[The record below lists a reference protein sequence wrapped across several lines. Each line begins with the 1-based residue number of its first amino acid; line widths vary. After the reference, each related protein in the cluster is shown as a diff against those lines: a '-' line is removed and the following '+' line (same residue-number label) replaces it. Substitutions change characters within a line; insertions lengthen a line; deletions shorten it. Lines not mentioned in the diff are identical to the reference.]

1 MLSGNHTSDAAVYA
15 AVNEAVIREAKTLA
29 REGALHRL
37 IAAVVWEGA
46 ARSGS
51 DITGQFRKL
60 AAEAGFEERVILT
73 RSAANEAQEYLRG
86 HQLSLEQVK
95 DLVIRLKNEDR
106 FGTARKVLTRVR
118 EELTPEVALRA
129 WFAQQH
135 SLCTY
140 KDPDLPVLKALD
152 QALAILKG
160 TFDIANTSDQETLGI
175 MGAICKR
182 CWQATGQKDQLE
194 RSYHYYRRGFDV
206 GPEKDYGYSAINAAF
221 VLDQL
226 ADIELSEGMPSVE
239 GRRME
244 ARAIREAVVAKLLPL
259 RTTDPAVNKNWWY
272 LVTLSD
278 ALFGLGRYDEA
289 ESWLMAAKALP
300 SIPDWEFRSTATQ
313 LATLCQLQNRGIP
326 SPNEPVVAKAAK
338 ALDAF
343 VGSAAARES
352 AFIGKVGLALSGGGF
367 RASLFHIGVLAKLA
381 ELDVLRRVEVL
392 SCVSGGSIIG
402 AHYYLQLREAME
414 TKELEKLSEIELRE
428 AYIELVRRVAADFL
442 AGVQTN
448 IRMRVFANP
457 LPLLRSIVSRAYT
470 RTVRLGELLETQL
483 FARVWTNATS
493 ERRPKGPLLLRD
505 LRIQPLG
512 GKENFEPKIYN
523 WRRQTKVPV
532 LILNATTLNTGH
544 AWQYTTSFM
553 GESPWGIDP
562 NADGTNRLRRMYHGE
577 APPEHRATSLS
588 QAVVASAC
596 VPGLFEPIRI
606 DGLYRLEE
614 RGRKPEPLILR
625 HVDGGVHDNQG
636 IASLFEQGCSVVLVS
651 DASGQTALA
660 PDPGGGTLASLTR
673 SNSILM
679 ERVRQEQ
686 YARLDTMQ
694 KGGLL
699 KGAMFIHL
707 KKDLDVVPVDWVGC
721 EEPRDDSNQTDEPVT
736 EYGIRKQVQELL
748 AGIRTDLDSFSEVEA
763 YALMASGYRMTEY
776 YLPQV
781 QVLPTHTQE
790 GAEWDFLAIESVLR
804 DSMTSDKSY
813 RHLLRLLRSAGSRM
827 FRIWSQS
834 RVLPLIILLSSA
846 AGIVLT
852 AAWLIHDGGPP
863 RISIMVNGWVIFALV
878 ILMIPLASPLVREH
892 VGRIVIGLLGLVLWI
907 PAQFHLRVIDR
918 IFLRMGRLNQL
929 R

>member
-1 MLSGNHTSDAAVYA
+1 ML
-15 AVNEAVIREAKTLA
+15 
-29 REGALHRL
+29 
-37 IAAVVWEGA
+37 
-46 ARSGS
+46 
-51 DITGQFRKL
+51 
-60 AAEAGFEERVILT
+60 
-73 RSAANEAQEYLRG
+73 
-86 HQLSLEQVK
+86 
-95 DLVIRLKNEDR
+95 
-106 FGTARKVLTRVR
+106 
-118 EELTPEVALRA
+118 
-129 WFAQQH
+129 
-135 SLCTY
+135 
-140 KDPDLPVLKALD
+140 
-152 QALAILKG
+152 
-160 TFDIANTSDQETLGI
+160 
-175 MGAICKR
+175 
-182 CWQATGQKDQLE
+182 
-194 RSYHYYRRGFDV
+194 
-206 GPEKDYGYSAINAAF
+206 
-221 VLDQL
+221 
-226 ADIELSEGMPSVE
+226 
-239 GRRME
+239 
-244 ARAIREAVVAKLLPL
+244 
-259 RTTDPAVNKNWWY
+259 NKNWWY
-272 LVTLSD
+272 LVTVSD

-289 ESWLMAAKALP
+289 ESWLLEAKALP

-313 LATLCQLQNRGIP
+313 LATLCQLQNQGIP

-352 AFIGKVGLALSGGGF
+352 AFIGKIGLALSGGGF

-402 AHYYLQLREAME
+402 AYYYLQLREAME
-414 TKELEKLSEIELRE
+414 TNELEKLNEVELRE
-428 AYIELVRRVAADFL
+428 AYIELVQRVAADFL

-457 LPLLRSIVSRAYT
+457 LPLLRSIVNRAYT
-470 RTVRLGELLETQL
+470 RTVRLGELLETEL

-493 ERRPKGPLLLRD
+493 ERKPKSPLLLRD
-505 LRIQPLG
+505 LRIHPLG
-512 GKENFEPKIYN
+512 GEEDFEPKIHN

-553 GESPWGIDP
+553 GESPWAIDP
-562 NADGTNRLRRMYHGE
+562 NADGTNRLRRMYHGD
-577 APPEHRATSLS
+577 APLEHRETRLA

-614 RGRKPEPLILR
+614 RGRRAEPLILR

-651 DASGQTALA
+651 DASGQTALE
-660 PDPGGGTLASLTR
+660 PDPGGGTLAPLTR

-686 YARLDTMQ
+686 YARLNTMQ

-721 EEPRDDSNQTDEPVT
+721 EEPRDDSNQTNEPFT
-736 EYGIRKQVQELL
+736 EYGVRKEVQELL

-763 YALMASGYRMTEY
+763 YALMASGYRMTEH
-776 YLPQV
+776 YLPQI

-790 GAEWDFLAIESVLR
+790 SVEWDFLAIESVLR
-804 DSMTSDKSY
+804 DSRTSDTSY
-813 RHLLRLLRSAGSRM
+813 RRLLRLLRNAGSRM

-834 RVLPLIILLSSA
+834 RVLPLMTLLLA
-846 AGIVLT
+846 ATGIVVT
-852 AAWLIHDGGPP
+852 AAWLIYDGGPP
-863 RISIMVNGWVIFALV
+863 RVTVTVNGWIIFALA
-878 ILMIPLASPLVREH
+878 ILVIPLASPLVREH
-892 VGRIVIGLLGLVLWI
+892 VGRISIGLLSLVLWI

-918 IFLRMGRLNQL
+918 IFLSMGRFNQL
-929 R
+929 Q